1 MEQEMKSTQKKSEPA
16 DDGFNF
22 EVGAMYEN
30 MKGVYQVV
38 SIQNDSMVIRWNDG
52 SEIVTPVELQRRI
65 IDRMAHEEEIRMQE
79 EVQKQ
84 EKAQKKRKRKQ

>member
-30 MKGVYQVV
+30 MKGAYQVI
-38 SIQNDSMVIRWNDG
+38 SIQQDSMVIRWNDG
-52 SEIVTPVELQRRI
+52 SEILTPVELQKRI
-65 IDRMAHEEEIRMQE
+65 IDRMAHEEELRLQK
-79 EVQKQ
+79 EVQDR
-84 EKAQKKRKRKQ
+84 ETAQKKRKKK